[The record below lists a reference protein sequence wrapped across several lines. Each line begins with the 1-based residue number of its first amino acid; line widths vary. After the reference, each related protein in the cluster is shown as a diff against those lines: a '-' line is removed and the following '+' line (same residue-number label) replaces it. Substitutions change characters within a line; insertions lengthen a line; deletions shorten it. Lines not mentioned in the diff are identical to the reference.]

1 MAKKLPEA
9 YYMEKSKGLNDKE
22 LFNENFI
29 KSGTMKETNVIDHLD
44 LIPYGGL
51 HKRDATSHCGRHIEI
66 KSMSLG
72 VRESGQIKS
81 LSVHFANIS
90 YNTYDRMINN
100 NELVVHGYYNKAD
113 LVAIICH
120 DFKDIAKGYLHAL
133 KTKGEGKGFTL
144 TIGKFKGC
152 SELVYLTKDKKLFP
166 NYINKSNLI
175 WLNSLK
181 KTNKK
186 YLKMKHLKKS

>member
-1 MAKKLPEA
+1 MAKKLQTA
-9 YYMEKSKGLNDKE
+9 YYMEKSKGLNDEE

-29 KSGTMKETNVIDHLD
+29 KSGTMKETNVIDHLG
-44 LIPYGGL
+44 LIPYAGK

-72 VRESGQIKS
+72 TNKSGNIKS
-81 LSVHFANIS
+81 FEVAFSAIS
-90 YNTYDRMINN
+90 YKTYARMIDN

-133 KTKGEGKGFTL
+133 ETKGEGAGFTL

-186 YLKMKHLKKS
+186 YLKMKYLKQS

>member
-1 MAKKLPEA
+1 MAKKLPAA
-9 YYMEKSKGLNDKE
+9 YYMEKLKGLNDEE

-29 KSGTMKETNVIDHLD
+29 KSGIMKESNIIDHLD

-51 HKRDATSHCGRHIEI
+51 HDRDATSHCGRHIEI
-66 KSMSLG
+66 KTMSLG
-72 VRESGQIKS
+72 SCKSQIKS
-81 LSVHFANIS
+81 LSVKFSNIS
-90 YNTYDRMINN
+90 YNTFARMINN
-100 NELVVHGYYNKAD
+100 NELVIHGYYNKAD

-120 DFKDIAKGYLHAL
+120 DFKDIAKDYLHAL
-133 KTKGEGKGFTL
+133 ETKGEKSTFSL
-144 TIGKFKGC
+144 TIGKFKDC
-152 SELVYLTKDKKLFP
+152 SKLVYLTKDPKLLQ
-166 NYINKSNLI
+166 NCINKDNFI